1 MKNLKGLVEEDI
13 PSSQSSEKLNS
24 LFPSRN
30 QPTFGDPNEKNL
42 SESSYLDEIE
52 QAFDSINDKTQGSG
66 VMSEKSYGKP
76 FENFVESTKSIKDDF
91 TPYSPYSE
99 LSVGQNNFLDQGSF
113 RNGEDEDRRISI
125 SFTQQGDKKQ
135 LSEFGVEKDDL
146 ENKQQNLEAN
156 KPAPEFLRFDS
167 GSNSNFQVMSID
179 SPFKLDLSHKDSQES
194 QQAFLQNFQQNMFQV
209 SKEPGSPETPS
220 FEIKD
225 PPPLIWRTST
235 APTKSAKEVKKD
247 SMNKATRQI
256 GNMKQVLLNL
266 RGDSQKEIKD
276 SFGSFSKAAD
286 DDVYKENEEPGADE
300 NAKPEDSFERSSSRT
315 NTVVVAPRH
324 QKQRDLVKMS
334 NFRNKLEQLES
345 KNSSKFL
352 RSGMFLSP
360 CKGNADQDYDDERD
374 VKKFSSFRK
383 DLKIFAEDIEEQK
396 KENEVEECASPM
408 LMESPLL
415 HRGYYSDT
423 QAKNAIV
430 SIKKNHQV
438 GMGDFEPITLISK
451 GAFGRVWLVR
461 RKTTSDLY
469 AMKVINLAERSAKN
483 TQEFE
488 NLSKENKIF
497 GLVQE
502 DFVVRAVFTFIHETC
517 ICFVMEYM
525 IGGDFG
531 DILYNYCA
539 LDESVARFYIAEI
552 VLALEYLHSIGIA
565 HRDLKPDN
573 ILLDKNGHAKLT
585 DFGLSE
591 SGLSKKIKSGLLF
604 NEPESPMIFQ
614 KKAKDIN
621 KLFSTKNELD
631 TKISLVVNGKSMEK
645 KTELKPKFN
654 DIRTAEKDEKEK
666 DHIFKANEKGSGDA
680 DLGIKRKPSKKPH
693 RLIGTPDYMAPEIIL
708 GESINNFS
716 IDWWSL
722 GAMLFEFLCGA
733 PPFNDDSPEK
743 IFQNIVKLKIP
754 WDQIK
759 IGSYSSIN
767 IF

>member
-42 SESSYLDEIE
+42 SDSSYLDEIE
-52 QAFDSINDKTQGSG
+52 QAFDNINDKSRGSG

-76 FENFVESTKSIKDDF
+76 FENFVESKSIKDDF

-99 LSVGQNNFLDQGSF
+99 LSIGQNNFFEQTSY
-113 RNGEDEDRRISI
+113 RTGEDEDRRISI

-135 LSEFGVEKDDL
+135 PSEVGVERDDL

-156 KPAPEFLRFDS
+156 KHVAEFPKFDS
-167 GSNSNFQVMSID
+167 GSNSNFQVMTID
-179 SPFKLDLSHKDSQES
+179 SPFKLNLSHKDSQES

-209 SKEPGSPETPS
+209 SREPGSPETPS

-235 APTKSAKEVKKD
+235 APTKSAKEVKKEK
-247 SMNKATRQI
+247 S
-256 GNMKQVLLNL
+256 MKQVLLNF
-266 RGDSQKEIKD
+266 RGDSQKETKD

-286 DDVYKENEEPGADE
+286 EVYKENEEPVTDE
-300 NAKPEDSFERSSSRT
+300 NVKPEESFERSSART
-315 NTVVVAPRH
+315 HTAVVAPRH

-334 NFRNKLEQLES
+334 NFKSKLGQLDSRDPS
-345 KNSSKFL
+345 KPLK
-352 RSGMFLSP
+352 SGIFLSP
-360 CKGNADQDYDDERD
+360 YKGKIDQDYDDERD
-374 VKKFSSFRK
+374 LKRFSSFRK
-383 DLKIFAEDIEEQK
+383 DPKIFAEDIEEQK
-396 KENEVEECASPM
+396 KENVIEECDSPM

-654 DIRTAEKDEKEK
+654 DIRTAEKDEKE
-666 DHIFKANEKGSGDA
+666 HIFKNNDKGSGDA
-680 DLGIKRKPSKKPH
+680 DLAIKKKPSKKPH

-759 IGSYSSIN
+759 IGS
-767 IF
+767 